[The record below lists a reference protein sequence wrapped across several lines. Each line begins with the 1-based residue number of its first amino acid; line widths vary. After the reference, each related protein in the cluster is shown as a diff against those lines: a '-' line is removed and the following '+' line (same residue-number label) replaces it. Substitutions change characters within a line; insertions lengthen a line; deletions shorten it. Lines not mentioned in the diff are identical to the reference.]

1 MSADDGDGRSALGP
15 DSSPAV
21 VYRMF
26 IIGQSRHGYYGR
38 PNGCILFSMKAVP
51 AVVAFGLLV
60 GCSSSG
66 GNGDA
71 SAGAATP
78 CDPLAAQ
85 PLTLGAVVGVGKDA
99 AGKLYV
105 DSSHGVFVVDNGGTK
120 LVRQHVTGTGTSGT
134 TEFIFSFAAPG
145 ADESTAQQLLVETT
159 GSPPTA
165 TAMALGP
172 TSSKAFLNQ
181 SPAGTTSLT
190 LADAS
195 TVSGLA
201 VINTPNVIDYLADV
215 ANGQVILATVPMN
228 SDETSSNGGLAIFY
242 GPPNAVAQRP
252 ITAFMESLSGNG
264 SVTFLVDGTP
274 YSLAFGNVA
283 TTDAGPLGTFSLLG
297 LTPAGGDTLAVTLR
311 SPTPSALPPAF
322 SFSCLP

>member
-1 MSADDGDGRSALGP
+1 
-15 DSSPAV
+15 
-21 VYRMF
+21 
-26 IIGQSRHGYYGR
+26 
-38 PNGCILFSMKAVP
+38 MKAVP
-51 AVVAFGLLV
+51 AIVAFGLLV

-66 GNGDA
+66 SNGDA

-78 CDPLAAQ
+78 CDPLAAK

-99 AGKLYV
+99 TGKLYV
-105 DSSHGVFVVDNGGTK
+105 DSSHGVFVVDNGDTK
-120 LVRQHVTGTGTSGT
+120 LIRQHVTGTGTSGT
-134 TEFIFSFAAPG
+134 TEFLFSFAAPG

-190 LADAS
+190 LVDAS

-201 VINTPNVIDYLADV
+201 VVNTPNVISYLADV
-215 ANGQVILATVPMN
+215 ANGDVILATWPMN

-252 ITAFMESLSGNG
+252 ITLFMQSMSGNG
-264 SVTFLVDGTP
+264 WVTFLVDGKP
-274 YSLAFGNVA
+274 YSLDFGDVA
-283 TTDAGPLGTFSLLG
+283 APDAGPFGTFSLLG
-297 LTPAGGDTLAVTLR
+297 LTPAGGDKLAVTLR
-311 SPTPSALPPAF
+311 SPTPSALPPAL